1 MPPAPSAPIPDDPPS
16 FEPFRKVGSRQIYD
30 SLWCSLRRD
39 DLLLPDG
46 SVSDHHVFQ
55 IIDAVVVVPV
65 LPNGDLVLIGQY
77 RYPHG
82 RTCWEVP
89 AGRMTKGE
97 TPAQSAERELRE
109 ESGCRAGRWLELPGF
124 FPLNGISDHW
134 VHTFC
139 ALDCEQGDSQPDDT
153 ERILTRV
160 FTLDEVRALLR
171 AGRIVDAFS
180 ALALYYYLDLVRREA
195 TP

>member
-1 MPPAPSAPIPDDPPS
+1 MPPEASSLPDDPP
-16 FEPFRKVGSRQIYD
+16 PFAPFHKTGSKQIYD
-30 SLWCSLRRD
+30 SIWCSLRRD

-46 SVSDHHVFQ
+46 TVSDHHVFQ

-97 TPAQSAERELRE
+97 TPAESAARELRE
-109 ESGCRAGRWLELPGF
+109 ESGCRAERWVDLPGF

-134 VHTFC
+134 VHAYC
-139 ALDCEQGDSQPDDT
+139 ALDCEQGESQLDET
-153 ERILTRV
+153 ERIITRT
-160 FTLDEVRALLR
+160 FTVDEVRALLR

-180 ALALYYYLDLVRREA
+180 ALALYYYLDLVREPA
-195 TP
+195 